1 MWEVFKVKI
10 KRVARENYYG
20 KKVAKKHNVSYMV
33 GKYGYII
40 DNRYSLVRIIPL
52 KPSGIKNSILRESSK
67 LIPYYE
73 LMINQDNTPKF
84 WHISDALKYLQDYFD
99 GKVELFEDD
108 CSWSVKGVKEKCNGL
123 EYIIIGRAKFKDIG
137 V

>member
-1 MWEVFKVKI
+1 MRKMKKLKI

-40 DNRYSLVRIIPL
+40 NDSYSLVRIIPL
-52 KPSGIKNSILRESSK
+52 KPSGIKNSILRESRK

-84 WHISDALKYLQDYFD
+84 WHISDALKYLQKYFD
-99 GKVELFEDD
+99 GKVQLVEDD
-108 CSWSVKGVKEKCNGL
+108 YS
-123 EYIIIGRAKFKDIG
+123 
-137 V
+137 

>member
-1 MWEVFKVKI
+1 MTKLKL
-10 KRVARENYYG
+10 KRVARENFYN
-20 KKVAKKHNVSYMV
+20 KKVAQKHKVSYMV

-40 DNRYSLVRIIPL
+40 NDHYSLVRIIPL
-52 KPSGIKNSILRESSK
+52 KPSGIKNSILRESQK

-99 GKVELFEDD
+99 GKVKLFSEDD
-108 CSWSVKGVKEKCNGL
+108 YS
-123 EYIIIGRAKFKDIG
+123 
-137 V
+137 